1 MTTYR
6 SLDAPVRGGVLAA
19 GVWDPEGRPTATVLA
34 VHGITASHQAWPMV
48 AGALDD
54 MRVIAPDLRGR
65 GHSATLPG
73 PWGMNQHADDLA
85 RLLDRAGEDRV
96 IVVGHSMGAF
106 ASVMFAHRHPD
117 RLAGLLLVDG
127 GLPLPAAESAEG
139 DDSTLRRLGPAAQ
152 RLSMTFPSREAYR
165 EFWRGHPAFR
175 DDFSDVVRN
184 YVDYDLVGEAPT
196 LRPSSSLEAVAA
208 DSLELHGH
216 AEYLDALRAL
226 DFTIPFLRAP
236 RGLLGEP
243 EGLYPPDRI
252 EYWRRELPHLAPRD
266 VVGVNHYTIL
276 MSQLGVDAIVD
287 AVRTIVPA
295 PSPLGES

>member
-1 MTTYR
+1 MTTYH
-6 SLDAPVRGGVLAA
+6 SLDAPVRGGALAA
-19 GVWDPEGRPTATVLA
+19 GMWEPDGEPAATVLA
-34 VHGITASHQAWPMV
+34 VHGITATHQAWPMV

-85 RLLDRAGEDRV
+85 RLLDATGQDRV

-106 ASVMFAHRHPD
+106 ASVMFAHRYPD

-127 GLPLPAAESAEG
+127 GLPLPLAESTEG

-165 EFWRGHPAFR
+165 EFWRDHPAFR

-216 AEYLDALRAL
+216 AEYLEALRAL
-226 DFTIPFLRAP
+226 VWMSRRPLPP
-236 RGLLGEP
+236 RVWGSPKACTRPSASSTGAVS
-243 EGLYPPDRI
+243 YPS
-252 EYWRRELPHLAPRD
+252 WRRAMLWA
-266 VVGVNHYTIL
+266 
-276 MSQLGVDAIVD
+276 
-287 AVRTIVPA
+287 
-295 PSPLGES
+295 